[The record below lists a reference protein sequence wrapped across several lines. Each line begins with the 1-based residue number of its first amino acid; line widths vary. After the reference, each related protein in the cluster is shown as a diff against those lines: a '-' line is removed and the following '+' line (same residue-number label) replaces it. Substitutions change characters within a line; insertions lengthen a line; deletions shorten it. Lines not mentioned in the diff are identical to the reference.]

1 MVESLRKILLMHAEK
16 YPLAEPTDLLKL
28 VYQAAF
34 GPGHLIS
41 DRALATAYIDQEMQ
55 TAKAEA
61 VLLEPIGG
69 GYARLYLGAARE
81 SRLSPE
87 EIASRFFLAAE
98 QKGSPA
104 LFDEMIAELMQL
116 CSEGQFAFSSAAL
129 RSAIDAW
136 ETDGRPLFR
145 HSETYRNAYAP
156 AYRLVLVEES
166 CS

>member
-1 MVESLRKILLMHAEK
+1 MAESLRNILLMHAEK

-34 GPGHLIS
+34 GPGHLIT
-41 DRALATAYIDQEMQ
+41 DRALATSYIAKEMQ
-55 TAKAEA
+55 TAKEEA

-69 GYARLYLGAARE
+69 GYARLYLGAARK
-81 SRLSPE
+81 SCLSPE
-87 EIASRFFLAAE
+87 EIASRFFLAAKR
-98 QKGSPA
+98 QGAPA
-104 LFDEMIAELMQL
+104 LFDEMIAELVRL
-116 CSEGQFAFSSAAL
+116 CNEGQFAFSPDIL
-129 RSAIDAW
+129 RSTIDAW
-136 ETDGRPLFR
+136 EADGRPLFR